1 MEWSTSVQ
9 WRDHC
14 DTHLQSWKAQHCEVI
29 MYRHTVIRP
38 GYCPFCLWDPNL
50 FAEERLRYWLR
61 SDNLREHIEGQH
73 LAKIRLG
80 PTKPIC
86 GCSQNFSDERD
97 LRNHLHDTHGLKET
111 IWQNPKLSNKR
122 KRTCKL
128 EAQRPSTDPQNGHF
142 KKARFHHDSPPRQER
157 EHCMTE
163 ESFVPALAMLPSV
176 EEDLEQ
182 YSEPSTYD
190 KYSPSCR
197 SNSVERCFSKAVSSP
212 SSGPTT
218 PGLDVI
224 DPRILNSPKFD
235 RDNAHQSCVQAAIQ
249 PNSLTFPP
257 EECEATKMSL
267 SGMNQPH
274 PPDLGFANQ
283 PVGYCAVTETTEKRK
298 DLQDYLTSLSNCD
311 QATADSNGD
320 SHSLTRAA
328 GDRQNLPCDDQVPRS
343 SPRRPLARIKTQ
355 TQSPQHHA
363 DGLSSCKPRQRFDA
377 KSKRKLRDLQRKNL
391 TLRQIGPHFADV
403 DMALLRQAW
412 MELKPSQRC
421 TRSRANLKGK

>member
-1 MEWSTSVQ
+1 MEWCTSVQ

-14 DTHLQSWKAQHCEVI
+14 DAHLQSWKAQHCEVI
-29 MYRHTVIRP
+29 IYRHTVIRP

-111 IWQNPKLSNKR
+111 IWQNPKLPNKR

-128 EAQRPSTDPQNGHF
+128 EAQGSPTDPQDDRS
-142 KKARFHHDSPPRQER
+142 KKARFQHYSPPCQER
-157 EHCMTE
+157 EHCMIE
-163 ESFVPALAMLPSV
+163 GSFVSALALLPSV
-176 EEDLEQ
+176 EENLGQ
-182 YSEPSTYD
+182 FPGPSTYD
-190 KYSPSCR
+190 KYSISCR
-197 SNSVERCFSKAVSSP
+197 SNSVERCFSKAGSSP

-224 DPRILNSPKFD
+224 DPRILKSPKFD
-235 RDNAHQSCVQAAIQ
+235 RDNAHRSCVQAVIP
-249 PNSLTFPP
+249 PNSLTTPP
-257 EECEATKMSL
+257 EECETTRISA
-267 SGMNQPH
+267 SGMSQPH
-274 PPDLGFANQ
+274 PPVSGFANQ
-283 PVGYCAVTETTEKRK
+283 PVGYCAVTEATEKRK
-298 DLQDYLTSLSNCD
+298 DLQECLTSLSNCD
-311 QATADSNGD
+311 QAATTDSNAD
-320 SHSLTRAA
+320 SHSLARAE
-328 GDRQNLPCDDQVPRS
+328 GGEQNLPCDDQVPPS
-343 SPRRPLARIKTQ
+343 SPCRPLARAKAQ

-363 DGLSSCKPRQRFDA
+363 DGLSSCKPRQRLDA
-377 KSKRKLRDLQRKNL
+377 KSKRKLRDLQKKKL

-412 MELKPSQRC
+412 MELKLSQRC
-421 TRSRANLKGK
+421 TRSRAN